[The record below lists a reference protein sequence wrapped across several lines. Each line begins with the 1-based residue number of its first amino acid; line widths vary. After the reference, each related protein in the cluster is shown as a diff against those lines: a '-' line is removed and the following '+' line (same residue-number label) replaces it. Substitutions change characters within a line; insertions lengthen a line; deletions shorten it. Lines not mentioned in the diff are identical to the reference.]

1 MMVENLLKI
10 LAKKKTD
17 VLQKPVN
24 IHLMTNFVGESISS
38 VTCGISVVKQ
48 LGKRDF
54 PCDVLLLNKYEKQ
67 EMFC

>member
-1 MMVENLLKI
+1 MVENLLKM
-10 LAKKKTD
+10 LDKKKTD

-48 LGKRDF
+48 LGKRYF
-54 PCDVLLLNKYEKQ
+54 SCDILLLNKYEKQ
-67 EMFC
+67 EMFF